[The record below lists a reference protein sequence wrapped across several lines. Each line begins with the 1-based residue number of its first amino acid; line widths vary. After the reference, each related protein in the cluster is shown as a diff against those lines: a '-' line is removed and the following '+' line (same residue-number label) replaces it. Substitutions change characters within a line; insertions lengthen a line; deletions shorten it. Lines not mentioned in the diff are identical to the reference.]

1 MVTRALGEHEITWGQ
16 KELQSEAR
24 LPEPPPPAPRPATCR
39 PALQDPPPPAP
50 CPPHGGSDLW
60 ALVILIEFNCLLRVT
75 LKPFQSPLK
84 LGSIDNT
91 APPRGFNLCPPQE
104 Q

>member
-1 MVTRALGEHEITWGQ
+1 M
-16 KELQSEAR
+16 
-24 LPEPPPPAPRPATCR
+24 
-39 PALQDPPPPAP
+39 
-50 CPPHGGSDLW
+50 W

-91 APPRGFNLCPPQE
+91 APWGFNLCPPQE